1 MTAVPRSPLG
11 NHPRLKSAGPLGLSL
26 ALALVSASWECPAA
40 AEPDP
45 TGKGIAGGVL
55 LGAELAV
62 FGEAIA
68 GLETPWLYWVGAAAA
83 AAGGGVG
90 GYYVESGG
98 APRTSYYMLA
108 GGMALS
114 IPAMIVYLDATNE
127 ARASS
132 TGPSTGPDYDE
143 EPLDEL
149 DGAKAP
155 RPLLAKQRMVAPV
168 DWDHGWR
175 LQAPSVVLS
184 PTHTP
189 FETAVYGAPVATR
202 VCFPLLSGSF

>member
-1 MTAVPRSPLG
+1 MARPLWFGLGKFASLRAARYFAVG
-11 NHPRLKSAGPLGLSL
+11 AVL
-26 ALALVSASWECPAA
+26 ALPLFLTAQVR
-40 AEPDP
+40 AEPSPD
-45 TGKGIAGGVL
+45 GKGIAGGAL
-55 LGAELAV
+55 LGAEIAV

-68 GLETPWLYWVGAAAA
+68 GLETPWLYWVGAGVAGV
-83 AAGGGVG
+83 GGGVG
-90 GYYVESGG
+90 GYFVETSF
-98 APRTSYYMLA
+98 APRTSYYLLA

-132 TGPSTGPDYDE
+132 TDPSTGPDYDE

-149 DGAKAP
+149 DAAATAP
-155 RPLLAKQRMVAPV
+155 APLAKHRLTAPM
-168 DWDHGWR
+168 DWDGGWR

-189 FETAVYGAPVATR
+189 FETSAYGVQAATR
-202 VCFPLLSGSF
+202 VCFPLVSGAF